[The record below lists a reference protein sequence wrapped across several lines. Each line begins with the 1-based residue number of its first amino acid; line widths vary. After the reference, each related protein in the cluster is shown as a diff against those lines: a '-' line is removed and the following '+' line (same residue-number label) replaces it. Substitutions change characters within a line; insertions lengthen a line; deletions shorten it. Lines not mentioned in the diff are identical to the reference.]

1 MKRRLDATERAV
13 RGGVERCHLLG
24 TGLDGAILTEL
35 MTTEGTGTL
44 IASQPA
50 ASVRQGRIDD
60 LPGLIH
66 LLAPMEEN
74 GTLVQRSRDKLEA
87 EINHFYVIEQ
97 DGRILGSAAMY
108 PLDEQCAELA
118 ALTADQATTD
128 QNIGSKF

>member
-1 MKRRLDATERAV
+1 
-13 RGGVERCHLLG
+13 
-24 TGLDGAILTEL
+24 

-74 GTLVQRSRDKLEA
+74 GTLVQS
-87 EINHFYVIEQ
+87 
-97 DGRILGSAAMY
+97 
-108 PLDEQCAELA
+108 LA
-118 ALTADQATTD
+118 T
-128 QNIGSKF
+128 NSKPK

>member
-1 MKRRLDATERAV
+1 MDATERAV

-44 IASQPA
+44 IAAQPA
-50 ASVRQGRIDD
+50 TSVRQGRIDD

-97 DGRILGSAAMY
+97 DGRILGSANVS
-108 PLDEQCAELA
+108 PR
-118 ALTADQATTD
+118 
-128 QNIGSKF
+128 